1 MSMDNNDWTHKFV
14 IEKLPQ
20 YNSVESMH
28 HLDNGTLQI
37 NRKKGT
43 NFTCFC
49 ISTEEVNYGMIKE
62 ILDKKLEID
71 FIVNIKKDYLISGSA
86 MSIMN
91 SNHISF
97 GGFGDLI
104 RFSNQRD
111 NQLFVEKEYAFVS
124 RGLKQHDKIKT
135 IERLDNKRIKVERYS
150 LSDVIIVMN
159 NDYDL
164 NTESVRRT
172 KEKFKSFKVILA
184 TNPNVRITSDAYS
197 TAEFMGVDICKYKEF
212 LGKVNSLWNS
222 RD

>member
-1 MSMDNNDWTHKFV
+1 MKINDWMNKFV
-14 IEKLPQ
+14 MEKLPP
-20 YNSVESMH
+20 YDSVETIDS
-28 HLDNGTLQI
+28 LDNGYLLI
-37 NRKKGT
+37 KRKKGVD
-43 NFTCFC
+43 FRCFC
-49 ISTEEVNYGMIKE
+49 ISSEEVTFGMMKE

-71 FIVNIKKDYLISGSA
+71 FIVNIKKDYLISGAA

-91 SNHISF
+91 SNYISF

-104 RFSNQRD
+104 RFSNQLD
-111 NQLFVEKEYAFVS
+111 NELFVEKEYAFVS

-135 IERLDNKRIKVERYS
+135 IERLDNKRIRIERYS
-150 LSDVIIVMN
+150 LSEVIIVMN

-172 KEKFKSFKVILA
+172 KEKFKTFKVILA
-184 TNPNVRITSDAYS
+184 TNPNVGITTDAYS
-197 TAEFMGVDICKYKEF
+197 TAKFIDVDICTYGEF

>member
-1 MSMDNNDWTHKFV
+1 MENNDWMNKFV

-20 YNSVESMH
+20 YDSVESIDP
-28 HLDNGTLQI
+28 LDNGSILI
-37 NRKKGT
+37 KRKKGVD
-43 NFTCFC
+43 FKCFC
-49 ISTEEVNYGMIKE
+49 ISSEEVNYGMIKE
-62 ILDKKLEID
+62 ILDKNLEID
-71 FIVNIKKDYLISGSA
+71 FIANIKKDYLISGDA

-91 SNHISF
+91 SKYISY

-111 NQLFVEKEYAFVS
+111 NELFVEKEYAFVS
-124 RGLKQHDKIKT
+124 RGLNQHDKIKK
-135 IERLDNKRIKVERYS
+135 IERLDNKRIRVVRYS
-150 LSDVIIVMN
+150 LSEVIIIMN

-172 KEKFKSFKVILA
+172 KEKFKTFKVILA

-197 TAEFMGVDICKYKEF
+197 TAQFMDVDICKYGEF

>member
-1 MSMDNNDWTHKFV
+1 MDNNNWMHKFV

-20 YNSVESMH
+20 YNSVESMR

-43 NFTCFC
+43 NFTCYC
-49 ISTEEVNYGMIKE
+49 ISNEEVNYGMIKE

-91 SNHISF
+91 SSHISF

-124 RGLKQHDKIKT
+124 RGLEQHDKIKA

-197 TAEFMGVDICKYKEF
+197 TAEFMDVDICNYREF
-212 LGKVNSLWNS
+212 LGKVNSLWSS